1 MMNNTKT
8 NKPKMRKTTMKKRFF
23 QAMNRAKKGQ
33 HSEMYKWFFSERG
46 RLLGE
51 TYGLY
56 LTHNLWGWNVFYDVG
71 SGRFEFRQSEVST

>member
-1 MMNNTKT
+1 MNSTKI

-23 QAMNRAKKGQ
+23 QAMKRALEGRE
-33 HSEMYKWFFSERG
+33 HEMYKWFFSERG
-46 RLLGE
+46 RLLGD
-51 TYGLY
+51 THGLY